1 MATSAKGRKAP
12 HDEPYLD
19 TTAYGPGKDDC
30 VADATENA
38 AVTHHTVTIGGKKI
52 AYTARAGH
60 LVTIDM
66 SNAKPAAKIFYVAFT
81 ADGADPD
88 QPPGDLFL

>member
-1 MATSAKGRKAP
+1 MAKAAKGRKAP
-12 HDEPYLD
+12 PDESYLD

-30 VADATENA
+30 VTEATENA
-38 AVTHHTVTIGGKKI
+38 AITHHTVTINGKKI

-81 ADGADPD
+81 VDDARSHE
-88 QPPGDLFL
+88 PPGDVFL